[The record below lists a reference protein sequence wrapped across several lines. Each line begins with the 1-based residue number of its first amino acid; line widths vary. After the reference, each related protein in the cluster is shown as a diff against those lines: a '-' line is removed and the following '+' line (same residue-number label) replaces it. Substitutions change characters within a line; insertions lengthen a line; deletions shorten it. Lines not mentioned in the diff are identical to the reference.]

1 VNVALEILDAE
12 ERVPG
17 AGWSFEPPAA
27 DAVDD
32 LRGVDPDAD
41 TLVGLQPTDPSPA
54 GEEPDDLVPGMR
66 SYHRTDGAVYADAR
80 GTAAEVSPW
89 MLPMMTMSL
98 IAALFLAVYV
108 LAR

>member
-1 VNVALEILDAE
+1 MNVALEILDSE

-17 AGWSFEPPAA
+17 AGWSFEPPAV
-27 DAVDD
+27 DPVDD
-32 LRGVDPDAD
+32 LLDVDPEAD
-41 TLVGLQPTDPSPA
+41 TLVGLQLTDPSPVSE
-54 GEEPDDLVPGMR
+54 GSDDLVPGMR